1 MDYKPPYTITTKIV
15 NLVAKITE
23 CAVRLSIQKEV
34 DLRLCKLY
42 IKPALQSGL
51 IELTV
56 PDKPKTPKQ
65 QYRLTEKGK
74 LISEKPY

>member
-42 IKPALQSGL
+42 IKPAL
-51 IELTV
+51 
-56 PDKPKTPKQ
+56 
-65 QYRLTEKGK
+65 
-74 LISEKPY
+74 

>member
-56 PDKPKTPKQ
+56 PDKPKSPKQ
-65 QYRLTEKGK
+65 LYRLTEKGK
-74 LISEKPY
+74 LI

>member
-56 PDKPKTPKQ
+56 TDKPKSPKQ

-74 LISEKPY
+74 LI

>member
-23 CAVRLSIQKEV
+23 CAVRLSIQKEA
-34 DLRLCKLY
+34 DLRLRKLY

-74 LISEKPY
+74 LI

>member
-42 IKPALQSGL
+42 IKPALKSGL

-74 LISEKPY
+74 LI

>member
-1 MDYKPPYTITTKIV
+1 MDYKPPYTITSKIV

-56 PDKPKTPKQ
+56 PDKPKSPKQ

-74 LISEKPY
+74 LV